1 MKIPLAIIQILSAA
15 FVVILFISFN
25 ACSEEQAMPVPGK
38 PNKDSHITIRTEG
51 SANGGSDNGGSDNG
65 GSDNGGSDNGGPV
78 NPQLVKV
85 KVSQRDN
92 IPLAEIETCSYF
104 GQTLQGFWEYR
115 LTTMYNGPKIYTV
128 IEIIADDFEGL

>member
-51 SANGGSDNGGSDNG
+51 SANG